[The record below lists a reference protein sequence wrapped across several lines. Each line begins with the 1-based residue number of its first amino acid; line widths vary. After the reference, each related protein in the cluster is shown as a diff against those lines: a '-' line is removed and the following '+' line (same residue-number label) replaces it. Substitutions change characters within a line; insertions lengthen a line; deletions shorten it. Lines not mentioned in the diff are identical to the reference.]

1 MSDTCVAKVPI
12 FSQLTA
18 EQQAV
23 VAELARP
30 VRVKADQQIFM
41 QGQRNAPLI
50 VVHEGAVKL
59 VRTSRDGRE
68 RVVRVLHEGDFS
80 GEASLLTG
88 ARPDYSAVALSDTE
102 ACSFRPE
109 DFAKLLAQHPQV
121 GLSMMGVLSRRL
133 QESQEP
139 LDQVTNQSVDVRIA
153 NYLLGLEAQPG
164 DDGIRVTLPILKKD
178 IASLLGTTPESL
190 SRALKRL
197 TRQGLITPS
206 GSDILLSDID
216 GLIELADG

>member
-1 MSDTCVAKVPI
+1 MSDTCVAKVPV

-133 QESQEP
+133 QESQEL

-153 NYLLGLEAQPG
+153 NYLLGLEARPSE
-164 DDGIRVTLPILKKD
+164 DGIRVTLPILKKD

>member
-1 MSDTCVAKVPI
+1 
-12 FSQLTA
+12 
-18 EQQAV
+18 
-23 VAELARP
+23 
-30 VRVKADQQIFM
+30 
-41 QGQRNAPLI
+41 LI

-133 QESQEP
+133 QESQEL

-153 NYLLGLEAQPG
+153 NYLLGLEARPSE
-164 DDGIRVTLPILKKD
+164 DGIRVTLPILKKD

>member
-12 FSQLTA
+12 FSHLTP
-18 EQQAV
+18 EQQEA

-50 VVHEGAVKL
+50 VVHQGAV
-59 VRTSRDGRE
+59 
-68 RVVRVLHEGDFS
+68 
-80 GEASLLTG
+80 G
-88 ARPDYSAVALSDTE
+88 ALPDYTAIAIEDTE
-102 ACSFRPE
+102 ACSFRRE
-109 DFAKLLAQHPQV
+109 DFAQLLAQHPQV

-133 QESQEP
+133 QESQEL
-139 LDQVTNQSVDVRIA
+139 LDQVTSQSVDVRIA
-153 NYLLGLEAQPG
+153 NYLLGLEAKPV
-164 DDGIRVTLPILKKD
+164 DDGIRVTLPILRKD

-197 TRQGLITPS
+197 TRQGLIAPD

>member
-109 DFAKLLAQHPQV
+109 DFAKLLAKHPQV

-133 QESQEP
+133 QESQEL

-153 NYLLGLEAQPG
+153 NYLLGLEARPSE
-164 DDGIRVTLPILKKD
+164 DGIRVTLPILKKD